1 MANVETEFAACT
13 KPTFAS
19 DERNGPVSPFV
30 LFVACRRHARTSS
43 SRVNLASARNAALW
57 VSFLFPAFAVAGLR
71 EGYQIPA
78 GTILPVSLNSALSSA
93 KCKPGQMITARVIQN
108 VPLPDREVLRAGTKV
123 IGHIVSVTSVL
134 GESPASL
141 SFRFDTLE
149 TRHGRVSVI
158 TSLRA
163 IASFM
168 AVQQAQ
174 LPRAGADR
182 GTPENAWTTVQIG
195 GDIVY
200 RGGGY
205 VEAHRERVGKPV
217 PGGVLSRLQSNPER
231 GCAGALDT
239 SEARQALWLF
249 SSDACGTYDL
259 PNLRIRRTEGPNSSG
274 EIILDSAKGQV
285 NVRAGAGLLLAVNS
299 ASGA

>member
-1 MANVETEFAACT
+1 M
-13 KPTFAS
+13 
-19 DERNGPVSPFV
+19 
-30 LFVACRRHARTSS
+30 
-43 SRVNLASARNAALW
+43 NLASARKAALW

-71 EGYQIPA
+71 EAYHIPA
-78 GTILPVSLNSALSSA
+78 GTILPVSLNSPLSA
-93 KCKPGQMITARVIQN
+93 KCKPGQMITARVTQD
-108 VPLPDREVLRAGTKV
+108 VPLPDREALRAGTRV

-134 GESPASL
+134 GDSPASL
-141 SFRFDTLE
+141 SLRFDTLE
-149 TRHGRVSVI
+149 TRKGRLSVI

-168 AVQQAQ
+168 AVHQAQ
-174 LPRAGADR
+174 LPRGGADR
-182 GTPENAWTTVQIG
+182 GTPENAWTTEQIG

-205 VEAHRERVGKPV
+205 VEAHRQRVGKPV

-231 GCAGALDT
+231 GCAGAFDT
-239 SEARQALWLF
+239 NEARQALWLF

-259 PNLRIRRTEGPNSSG
+259 PNLRIRRTEDSSG

-285 NVRAGAGLLLAVNS
+285 NVRAGAGLLLTVNS
-299 ASGA
+299 ALVAQQQNSLNQNRLSVRP